1 MELCIGLSLRFGA
14 KYVVGWGVSP
24 QVRSLRK
31 SSCTPTTAHVILP
44 EDLILPSPQHWL
56 A

>member
-1 MELCIGLSLRFGA
+1 MELCIGLSLRFGS
-14 KYVVGWGVSP
+14 KSVVGWGAAP

-31 SSCTPTTAHVILP
+31 SSCTPTTAHVIWP
-44 EDLILPSPQHWL
+44 EDVILTSPQHWL